1 MTLSIL
7 LVFIILFIY
16 SNKKVVGI
24 STISRR
30 EHLAAQSRELVATR
44 EVLPQVTG
52 RGKLR
57 QEINID
63 VYPYTCL
70 VLELNIVEVAHDYQ
84 PQVTRYV
91 TDDLQLLNSYD
102 TWHGNYL
109 VLILVEYN
117 VDSFAYFVR
126 D

>member
-52 RGKLR
+52 KGKLR

-63 VYPYTCL
+63 VYPYTYL